1 MPVHMVSTYNHQIKA
16 FSLVLLSWAAGG
28 LFLHFLF
35 FWDFFAFFL
44 CSLFVFL
51 LILLGYTLL
60 KNLTVTFSKLLGDE
74 HNFEPSQLVPRI
86 NRGGHFLLIEADKNM
101 HNLK

>member
-1 MPVHMVSTYNHQIKA
+1 MVSTSNHKIKA
-16 FSLVLLSWAAGG
+16 FSIVLLSWAAAG

-60 KNLTVTFSKLLGDE
+60 KNLTVTFSSSGYFNEILFGCEKERG
-74 HNFEPSQLVPRI
+74 PPRAE
-86 NRGGHFLLIEADKNM
+86 LNM
-101 HNLK
+101 QKFN